1 MGFLAYDKN
10 EKLAFNFKKAC
21 DLWLMAVASVIAVA
35 TLIGGKQ
42 IINMQVFS
50 MGYIVSFFAINQ
62 NKSLLNK
69 LSTGSSSPFQKK
81 VALYAVILLFVLMA
95 ILGGPFFATENWRL
109 IWLGALMAT
118 ALRFFPFYFVH
129 GKSMIYLALVC
140 AINIAVGYLFPNIS
154 MEVIAYV
161 DAAIKFAFGAYLYF
175 LSRPSQ
181 QA

>member
-1 MGFLAYDKN
+1 MGFLGYDKN

-21 DLWLMAVASVIAVA
+21 GLWLMAVASVIALA

-50 MGYIVSFFAINQ
+50 MGYIASFFAINQ
-62 NKSLLNK
+62 NKTLLNK
-69 LSTGSSSPFQKK
+69 LSRGSSSPFQKK

-95 ILGGPFFATENWRL
+95 
-109 IWLGALMAT
+109 T
-118 ALRFFPFYFVH
+118 ALHFFPFYFVH

-140 AINIAVGYLFPNIS
+140 AANIAVGYLFPNIS
-154 MEVIAYV
+154 MAVIAYV